1 MRQHHSDDPGQRMSD
16 EEQQGEEGAG
26 GRGRI
31 GVQIYEQVEQLVKEH
46 GISRTEAFQRLSDE
60 TGRRA
65 GTVAANYY
73 RIARQRGGGRARR
86 APRAGAP
93 APGRRGRGRPR
104 AASADIEAAL
114 AGVQSA
120 LDALATA
127 VRRQEAE
134 MASLREG
141 ADQLRE
147 LRRWMSKNVR

>member
-1 MRQHHSDDPGQRMSD
+1 MSED
-16 EEQQGEEGAG
+16 EQQGEEDAG

-46 GISRTEAFQRLSDE
+46 GISRTEAFQRLSEE

-86 APRAGAP
+86 APRGAAP

-104 AASADIEAAL
+104 AVSGDIESAL

-120 LDALATA
+120 LDELAAA

-147 LRRWMSKNVR
+147 LRKWMSKNVR

>member
-1 MRQHHSDDPGQRMSD
+1 MSDD
-16 EEQQGEEGAG
+16 EQQGEDGAG

-46 GISRTEAFQRLSDE
+46 GISRTEAFQRLSEE

-86 APRAGAP
+86 APRATTGVP
-93 APGRRGRGRPR
+93 ARRGRRPR
-104 AASADIEAAL
+104 LAGGDIEAAL
-114 AGVQSA
+114 AQVQSA
-120 LDALATA
+120 LDELAGA

-141 ADQLRE
+141 AEQLRE
-147 LRRWMSKNVR
+147 LRKWMSKNVR